1 MMSEDIDR
9 NTYCESCIT
18 AAREIE
24 KAMKEAPAES
34 RQTVVENL
42 ISGGVCEKLLF
53 HKHDHFSKDE
63 MTSSCMHLLG
73 KIRAWMCERQEM
85 ESYEQFCLRSLAIL
99 QEQDKFKKTICEP
112 LCSLTSS
119 VIRFHGRAVLSPLLS
134 AEQRSEMCDYR
145 QRAVQL
151 ELDMQ
156 SKQRNNLLAQVQD
169 ILDQTQAHKVPREEA
184 DKLPVSKSA
193 TVGGYT
199 LVTDSPGLTR
209 DSGLGLQTCDQPD
222 STCSESPILNGYKTV
237 EEVKLEREE
246 KSEEEEE
253 EEDISLDSLLKR
265 SREYVKR
272 EQSQHGSKV
281 VHTVTRTPPPE
292 AVSEQENK
300 TCSPMGD
307 TGIEFGF
314 SLHHSPNGPPQTQIQ
329 HQTLYDPNPQQSAC
343 LSPSLPDQYVRL
355 PSPESSISPRAPR
368 RRPRPVS
375 TGNIHIS
382 LPIGPTDLIPRSPGR
397 SGEGAGIA
405 DWGEALLGATRC
417 SDHYGSMGIEG
428 GGGVSSGNRRS
439 SHCGTS
445 PVQEICSPVSTSG
458 PSPIGHHDI
467 LASGYR
473 RRCHTLDSQL
483 HNYHSGFEH
492 IDRSQERVPRFMA
505 GVTWLAPSRRNP
517 ATPLNQSYEVENPSP
532 SLLRPRVSPDLAQVK
547 LLMDPDDHQMP
558 HNGRIIPPVLRNA
571 AEAQA
576 SKTEETQRRAQALE
590 DMQRR
595 LEEEHALQMSLLLAE
610 QEKEQHC
617 LRLELEETERRLKE
631 HECMQPLS
639 GDACRWNRR
648 SVSDSFPAV
657 SPSCPRLSPA
667 HTPAERSPGHSK
679 GFPSPVSSS
688 MSSPSVQPPVY
699 VWGPTWVANKPR
711 SRLSLVLTAEQ
722 QRALCRIG
730 AITRGFLTRRLL
742 KIDKVKHLRQTIVDT
757 QEFIRSFQ
765 TEAPQKRGSL
775 SPQDFSLQERV
786 RAQLRAALFD
796 IHEIFFEMPL
806 EDRLTLLQQD
816 RELRAERKLRDMEK
830 AKCPKERGVL
840 SAATQ
845 RSLDRKKRVGESP
858 AQARKMQ
865 QKPKS
870 PTTNRVLKPSQGQNS
885 PVSSQLN
892 RQGSWY
898 RKTPEER
905 VRRSDNLKKQHS
917 LG

>member
-1 MMSEDIDR
+1 
-9 NTYCESCIT
+9 
-18 AAREIE
+18 
-24 KAMKEAPAES
+24 
-34 RQTVVENL
+34 
-42 ISGGVCEKLLF
+42 
-53 HKHDHFSKDE
+53 
-63 MTSSCMHLLG
+63 
-73 KIRAWMCERQEM
+73 M

-99 QEQDKFKKTICEP
+99 QEQDKFKKTIYEP
-112 LCSLTSS
+112 LCSLKARS
-119 VIRFHGRAVLSPLLS
+119 VIRFHGREVLSPLLS
-134 AEQRSEMCDYR
+134 GEQRSEMCDYR

-156 SKQRNNLLAQVQD
+156 SKQRNKLLAQIQD

-209 DSGLGLQTCDQPD
+209 DSGLGLQTSDQPA
-222 STCSESPILNGYKTV
+222 STCSDSPILSGYKAV

-292 AVSEQENK
+292 TVSEQENK
-300 TCSPMGD
+300 LRSPMGD

-314 SLHHSPNGPPQTQIQ
+314 SLHHSPIGPPQTQIQ
-329 HQTLYDPNPQQSAC
+329 HQTLYDLNPQQSAC

-397 SGEGAGIA
+397 SGEGTGMS
-405 DWGEALLGATRC
+405 DWGEALSGATRC

-445 PVQEICSPVSTSG
+445 PVQEICSPVSTTG
-458 PSPIGHHDI
+458 PSPMGHHDI

-483 HNYHSGFEH
+483 HTYHSGFEH

-505 GVTWLAPSRRNP
+505 GVTWLPPSRRNP
-517 ATPLNQSYEVENPSP
+517 AAPLNQSYEVENPSP
-532 SLLRPRVSPDLAQVK
+532 SVLRPRVSPDLAQVK
-547 LLMDPDDHQMP
+547 LLMEPDDPQMS

-610 QEKEQHC
+610 QEKEQHR
-617 LRLELEETERRLKE
+617 LR
-631 HECMQPLS
+631 
-639 GDACRWNRR
+639 
-648 SVSDSFPAV
+648 
-657 SPSCPRLSPA
+657 
-667 HTPAERSPGHSK
+667 
-679 GFPSPVSSS
+679 
-688 MSSPSVQPPVY
+688 
-699 VWGPTWVANKPR
+699 
-711 SRLSLVLTAEQ
+711 LVLTAEQ

-742 KIDKVKHLRQTIVDT
+742 KIDKVKHLRQTIADT

-775 SPQDFSLQERV
+775 SAQDLSLQERV
-786 RAQLRAALFD
+786 RAQLRAALYD

-816 RELRAERKLRDMEK
+816 RELRAERKLRDMSPK
-830 AKCPKERGVL
+830 AKPRPKL
-840 SAATQ
+840 SCLKPAKPPGELVQ
-845 RSLDRKKRVGESP
+845 KNPRGESE
-858 AQARKMQ
+858 AF
-865 QKPKS
+865 
-870 PTTNRVLKPSQGQNS
+870 
-885 PVSSQLN
+885 
-892 RQGSWY
+892 RQ
-898 RKTPEER
+898 PEEAAL
-905 VRRSDNLKKQHS
+905 SGLTGDTISPDL
-917 LG
+917 

>member
-1 MMSEDIDR
+1 
-9 NTYCESCIT
+9 
-18 AAREIE
+18 
-24 KAMKEAPAES
+24 
-34 RQTVVENL
+34 
-42 ISGGVCEKLLF
+42 
-53 HKHDHFSKDE
+53 
-63 MTSSCMHLLG
+63 
-73 KIRAWMCERQEM
+73 MCGCQEM
-85 ESYEQFCLRSLAIL
+85 ESYDEFCLRSLAVL
-99 QEQDKFKKTICEP
+99 QEEGKLRKRTCEP
-112 LCSLTSS
+112 LCSLKARS

-134 AEQRSEMCDYR
+134 AEQRNEMCDYR
-145 QRAVQL
+145 RRAVQL

-156 SKQRNNLLAQVQD
+156 SKQRNKIFARVQD
-169 ILDQTQAHKVPREEA
+169 ILDQAQAHKVPSEEA
-184 DKLPVSKSA
+184 DKLPDSKSA

-199 LVTDSPGLTR
+199 LITDSPGLAR
-209 DSGLGLQTCDQPD
+209 DSGLGLQTSDQTASACPD
-222 STCSESPILNGYKTV
+222 TAILNGYKAA
-237 EEVKLEREE
+237 EEVKVEREE
-246 KSEEEEE
+246 KSEEEEEEEEE

-292 AVSEQENK
+292 MVSEQENK
-300 TCSPMGD
+300 TSSPMGD
-307 TGIEFGF
+307 TGVEFGF

-329 HQTLYDPNPQQSAC
+329 HQTLYDPNPQQSAS
-343 LSPSLPDQYVRL
+343 LSPSLTDRYVHL
-355 PSPESSISPRAPR
+355 PSPESSISPCAHR

-382 LPIGPTDLIPRSPGR
+382 FPIGPADLIPRSPVR

-405 DWGEALLGATRC
+405 DWGEALSGATRS
-417 SDHYGSMGIEG
+417 SDHWGSVGSEG
-428 GGGVSSGNRRS
+428 GGGVSRSGNRRS

-445 PVQEICSPVSTSG
+445 PGREICSPISTSG
-458 PSPIGHHDI
+458 PSPMGHHDI
-467 LASGYR
+467 LASGFR

-483 HNYHSGFEH
+483 HTYHSGFEH

-517 ATPLNQSYEVENPSP
+517 AAPLNQSYEIENPSP
-532 SLLRPRVSPDLAQVK
+532 SLLRPRVTPDLAQVK
-547 LLMDPDDHQMP
+547 LRMEPEDPQVP
-558 HNGRIIPPVLRNA
+558 HNGRITPTVLRNA
-571 AEAQA
+571 AEAQG

-610 QEKEQHC
+610 QEKEQQR

-631 HECMQPLS
+631 QECVRPLT

-648 SVSDSFPAV
+648 SVSDSCPAV
-657 SPSCPRLSPA
+657 SPSCLGLSPA
-667 HTPAERSPGHSK
+667 QTPAERSPGHSI

-688 MSSPSVQPPVY
+688 VSSPSVHPPVY

-711 SRLSLVLTAEQ
+711 ARLSLVLTAEQ

-765 TEAPQKRGSL
+765 TEAPQKRGSF
-775 SPQDFSLQERV
+775 SPQDLSLQERV
-786 RAQLRAALFD
+786 RAQLRAALYD

-806 EDRLTLLQQD
+806 EDRLALLQQD

-870 PTTNRVLKPSQGQNS
+870 PTTNRILRPSQGQNS
-885 PVSSQLN
+885 PVSGQLN

-905 VRRSDNLKKQHS
+905 VRRSENLKKQHS

>member
-1 MMSEDIDR
+1 
-9 NTYCESCIT
+9 
-18 AAREIE
+18 
-24 KAMKEAPAES
+24 
-34 RQTVVENL
+34 
-42 ISGGVCEKLLF
+42 
-53 HKHDHFSKDE
+53 
-63 MTSSCMHLLG
+63 
-73 KIRAWMCERQEM
+73 MCGCREM
-85 ESYEQFCLRSLAIL
+85 ESYEDFCLRSLDIL
-99 QEQDKFKKTICEP
+99 QEEGTFKKRTCDP
-112 LCSLTSS
+112 LCSLKACS

-134 AEQRSEMCDYR
+134 VEQRNEMCDYR

-156 SKQRNNLLAQVQD
+156 SKQRDKLLARVQD
-169 ILDQTQAHKVPREEA
+169 ILDQAQAHKVPSEEA

-193 TVGGYT
+193 TVNGYT

-209 DSGLGLQTCDQPD
+209 DSGLGLQTNNQTA
-222 STCSESPILNGYKTV
+222 STCSDTAILNGYKAV
-237 EEVKLEREE
+237 EEVKVETEE
-246 KSEEEEE
+246 KSEEEEEE

-272 EQSQHGSKV
+272 EQSQGSRA

-292 AVSEQENK
+292 TVSEQDNK
-300 TCSPMGD
+300 TRSPMGN
-307 TGIEFGF
+307 TGVEFGF

-329 HQTLYDPNPQQSAC
+329 HQTLYDPNPQQSAS
-343 LSPSLPDQYVRL
+343 LSPSLPDRYVRL
-355 PSPESSISPRAPR
+355 PSPESSISPRAHR

-375 TGNIHIS
+375 TGNIHFS
-382 LPIGPTDLIPRSPGR
+382 FPIGPADLIPRSPGR
-397 SGEGAGIA
+397 SGEGAGMV
-405 DWGEALLGATRC
+405 DWGEAFSGATR
-417 SDHYGSMGIEG
+417 SPDHWGPMGIES
-428 GGGVSSGNRRS
+428 GVGVSSSGNRRS

-445 PVQEICSPVSTSG
+445 PVQEVCSPVNTSG
-458 PSPIGHHDI
+458 HSPMGQHDI
-467 LASGYR
+467 LASGFR

-483 HNYHSGFEH
+483 HTYHAGLEH

-505 GVTWLAPSRRNP
+505 GITWLAPSRRNP
-517 ATPLNQSYEVENPSP
+517 VAPLNQSYEIENPSP
-532 SLLRPRVSPDLAQVK
+532 SLLRPRVKHDLTQVK
-547 LLMDPDDHQMP
+547 LKMEPDEPQVS
-558 HNGRIIPPVLRNA
+558 HNGRITPTVLRNA

-576 SKTEETQRRAQALE
+576 RETGGTQRRAHALE
-590 DMQRR
+590 DMQWR

-610 QEKEQHC
+610 QEKEQQRLC
-617 LRLELEETERRLKE
+617 LELEETERKPKE
-631 HECMQPLS
+631 QECVRPLS

-648 SVSDSFPAV
+648 SVSDSCPAV
-657 SPSCPRLSPA
+657 SPSCPGLSPA
-667 HTPAERSPGHSK
+667 HTPAERSPGHSM

-688 MSSPSVQPPVY
+688 VSSPSVQPPVY
-699 VWGPTWVANKPR
+699 VWGPNWVANKPR
-711 SRLSLVLTAEQ
+711 ARLSLVLTAEQ

-757 QEFIRSFQ
+757 QEFIRSFK
-765 TEAPQKRGSL
+765 TEAPQKKGSF
-775 SPQDFSLQERV
+775 SAQDVSLQERV
-786 RAQLRAALFD
+786 RAQLRAALYD

-806 EDRLTLLQQD
+806 EERLALLQQD

-830 AKCPKERGVL
+830 SKCPKERGVL

-885 PVSSQLN
+885 PVSNQLN